1 MKNILVRDL
10 DEKTVKELRK
20 QAEEN
25 SRSLSAELKAIVTEH
40 AEYRRRWR
48 VSCRNSDRIFNELKK
63 SGQKFSDT
71 TKLIREDRD
80 R

>member
-1 MKNILVRDL
+1 MNVLIRDL
-10 DEKTVKELRK
+10 SEKTVKELRK

-25 SRSLSAELKAIVTEH
+25 ERSLQDEVKAILDER
-40 AEYRRRWR
+40 AEYRRRIRRWR
-48 VSCRNSDRIFNELKK
+48 RNTDRIFNELRK

-71 TKLIREDRD
+71 TELLREDRD